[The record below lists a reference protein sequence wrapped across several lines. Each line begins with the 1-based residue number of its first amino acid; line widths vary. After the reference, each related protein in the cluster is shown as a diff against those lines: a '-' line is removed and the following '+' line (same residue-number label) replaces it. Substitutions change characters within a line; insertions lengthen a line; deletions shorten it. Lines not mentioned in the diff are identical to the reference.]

1 VQIVV
6 RLPTPQQ
13 SWLHSRWLAI
23 YHQRMKSIYLALLVL
38 LTLTACSQ
46 PDQPTIGLYPA
57 IHQGDINQI
66 QRHIKWGTDIDQV
79 DGDGRRPLHVAA
91 AQGRYAIV
99 KLLLKS
105 GANIDALDRQDRS
118 ALFTALLAS
127 RARVAD
133 LLIKQGARY
142 DANRLLMEVIGAGVD
157 NRDVIQLLARLGAD
171 MNHTD
176 AQGSTPLLQAIQ
188 GGHRVLAKHLIAQG
202 ADVNKPDA
210 RGLSPLRL
218 AVRTENDEIARLLQ
232 RNGAQPVIDEP

>member
-1 VQIVV
+1 
-6 RLPTPQQ
+6 
-13 SWLHSRWLAI
+13 
-23 YHQRMKSIYLALLVL
+23 MKSSYLALLML

-46 PDQPTIGLYPA
+46 PDEPTIGLYPA

-79 DGDGRRPLHVAA
+79 DADGRRPLHVAA
-91 AQGRYAIV
+91 TQGRYAIV

-105 GANIDALDRQDRS
+105 GADIDALDRQGHS

-127 RARVAD
+127 RARVAE

-142 DANRLLMEVIGAGVD
+142 DPDRLLMELISAGVD
-157 NRDVIQLLARLGAD
+157 NRDVIQLLARLGAN
-171 MNHTD
+171 MNYID

-188 GGHRVLAKHLIAQG
+188 GRHRVLAKHLIAQG

-210 RGLSPLRL
+210 NGLTPLKL
-218 AVRTENDEIARLLQ
+218 AIRVENDEIIRLLQ
-232 RNGAQPVIDEP
+232 RNGAQQVTDEP